1 MKKVII
7 LGSTGSIGTQT
18 LEVIEKLEEKYQ
30 VIGLSC
36 GNNIELLKT
45 QIEKFNP
52 NVVSIQ
58 NKNDALKIK
67 ETFKNIKVLYGEEGL
82 IELASNSEVDIIVIA
97 VSGKIGL
104 KPTIQAIKNGIN
116 IALANKE
123 TLVEA
128 GDIVMD
134 LVKEHKIE
142 LLPIDSE
149 HSAILQ
155 CLQGNSDSFIN
166 KLHITASGGPFLF
179 KTIDD
184 MKKAS
189 ISQVLAHPKWNM
201 GKKITVD
208 SATLMNK
215 GLEVIE
221 AHHLFNI
228 DYDNINVVVH
238 PQSVIHSAVEY
249 KDGSI
254 IAQMGFPSM
263 HIPIQYALTYPE
275 RVNGI
280 KTNSF
285 DFVKCKNLTFF
296 EPDYEKFPLLK
307 LAYQAG
313 KEGGTMPL
321 CLNAAN
327 EEANSAFLK
336 RQINFFDINYIVF
349 KIVENYINIKKPT
362 IEEIFIEDNIIRKKT
377 IDLILKN
384 FC

>member
-82 IELASNSEVDIIVIA
+82 IELASNNEVDIIVIA

-336 RQINFFDINYIVF
+336 GQINFFDINYIVF

>member
-336 RQINFFDINYIVF
+336 GQINFFDINYIVF

>member
-336 RQINFFDINYIVF
+336 GQINFFDINYIVF

-377 IDLILKN
+377 IDLIFKN